1 MEYRIIIIVEFKTHL
16 LETDIH
22 VSEMCL
28 GNSPHITLQL
38 VAIEKASQNVQC
50 AVGTHRSTLAVAG

>member
-1 MEYRIIIIVEFKTHL
+1 MEYRIIIIVELKTYL

-28 GNSPHITLQL
+28 GNSPHITLPL
-38 VAIEKASQNVQC
+38 VAIEKASQNVQS
-50 AVGTHRSTLAVAG
+50 AVGTH